1 MMKFLKKLFVILV
14 CVMMT
19 TPLLHTAVIAEEM
32 PDEYKE
38 YTKDNYWA
46 ELNWFQNDNYKGVVP
61 TYLNDYFTSSRLSWY
76 NRLNYN
82 ELVPFFPSAGFSSSP
97 QVDSDELDVIN

>member
-1 MMKFLKKLFVILV
+1 MIKLLKKLFVILV

-19 TPLLHTAVIAEEM
+19 TPLLHTAVMAEEM

-38 YTKDNYWA
+38 YTQDNYWA

-61 TYLNDYFTSSRLSWY
+61 TYLNDYFYKQSFK
-76 NRLNYN
+76 
-82 ELVPFFPSAGFSSSP
+82 LV
-97 QVDSDELDVIN
+97 

>member
-1 MMKFLKKLFVILV
+1 MMKLLKKLFVILV

-46 ELNWFQNDNYKGVVP
+46 ELNWFHFSQVP
-61 TYLNDYFTSSRLSWY
+61 DFQA
-76 NRLNYN
+76 
-82 ELVPFFPSAGFSSSP
+82 VHK
-97 QVDSDELDVIN
+97 

>member
-1 MMKFLKKLFVILV
+1 MMKFLKKLFAILV

-19 TPLLHTAVIAEEM
+19 TPLLHTAVMAEEM

-46 ELNWFQNDNYKGVVP
+46 ELNWFQNDNYKGG
-61 TYLNDYFTSSRLSWY
+61 SSYISK
-76 NRLNYN
+76 
-82 ELVPFFPSAGFSSSP
+82 
-97 QVDSDELDVIN
+97 